1 MNSDVFPIS
10 KGWIDVLH
18 ARLQA
23 DPDALV
29 APMLLY
35 ESGLLQHFGMHVGF
49 DGFQTNPIPCNFHSL
64 KGLHS
69 SQLRLDNALDE
80 IHEPLAVSGA
90 VLAFQRDTFLHAGGF
105 DPIFGRGDFEDL
117 ELSLRWKRL
126 SGPLFQ
132 VCSASLHHIERQS
145 MNVVESDLKEWRARF
160 NALCAMRLCPELSE
174 GIHP

>member
-1 MNSDVFPIS
+1 MD
-10 KGWIDVLH
+10 
-18 ARLQA
+18 
-23 DPDALV
+23 DAL
-29 APMLLY
+29 
-35 ESGLLQHFGMHVGF
+35 
-49 DGFQTNPIPCNFHSL
+49 DGIQ
-64 KGLHS
+64 
-69 SQLRLDNALDE
+69 
-80 IHEPLAVSGA
+80 EPLAVSGA

-132 VCSASLHHIERQS
+132 VHSASLYHIERQS

>member
-1 MNSDVFPIS
+1 MPFLIQ
-10 KGWIDVLH
+10 GWILVML

-35 ESGLLQHFGMHVGF
+35 DSGLLQHFGMHVGF
-49 DGFQTNPIPCNFHSL
+49 DGSQSNPIPCNFHSL
-64 KGLHS
+64 KGLHP
-69 SQLRLDNALDE
+69 SQLCLDDALDG
-80 IHEPLAVSGA
+80 IREPQAVSGA

-126 SGPLFQ
+126 CGPLFQ
-132 VCSASLHHIERQS
+132 VRSASLCHLERQS
-145 MNVVESDLKEWRARF
+145 MNFVESDLKDWRARF
-160 NALCAMRLCPELSE
+160 NALFAMRLCPELSE
-174 GIHP
+174 GMHP